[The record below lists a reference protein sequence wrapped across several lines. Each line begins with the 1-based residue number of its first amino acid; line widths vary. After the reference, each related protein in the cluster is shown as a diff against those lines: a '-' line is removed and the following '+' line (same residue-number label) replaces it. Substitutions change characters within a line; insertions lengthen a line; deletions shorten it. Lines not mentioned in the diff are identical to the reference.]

1 MFSCCF
7 FDAFLNNFFV
17 PYGWMLNRVG
27 VKFLTSNQN
36 VKRASGTMS
45 LDGSPRAK
53 TVYGQSS
60 KILFKQKWDIP
71 IKFTVLVHFWLGQ
84 IYPLKSLKILL
95 KVKLFKNLHPQE
107 YQLANTIPGPR
118 IFCKSCATVLYH
130 NNTQLAPLKNF
141 SRSIIEQNED
151 IASYNFKIFPWLT
164 RNLPNSFYSF
174 ENYLAEFLR
183 VMHHAFF
190 RCHQVEILNRA
201 RT

>member
-36 VKRASGTMS
+36 VKRACGTMS

-71 IKFTVLVHFWLGQ
+71 IKFTVLVHFWLSQ
-84 IYPLKSLKILL
+84 IYSLKAHKILL

-107 YQLANTIPGPR
+107 YQLANTIQGPR
-118 IFCKSCATVLYH
+118 IFCKSCVTVLYH
-130 NNTQLAPLKNF
+130 NNKQLAPLKNF
-141 SRSIIEQNED
+141 SRSIIE
-151 IASYNFKIFPWLT
+151 
-164 RNLPNSFYSF
+164 
-174 ENYLAEFLR
+174 
-183 VMHHAFF
+183 
-190 RCHQVEILNRA
+190 
-201 RT
+201 